1 MTVATFVKDD
11 SLSKYLLLAESLRSR
26 QVSFNGETPV
36 EIKFSDTLIQFDEV
50 PNSVE
55 IVQFYNQPDYWKS
68 KYLVNEVYLTM
79 NSDERLLT
87 VSELTKNAEY
97 DEYTG
102 RYIFKNLEDEVRYER
117 YLRDWELVYR
127 SEEARTPVE
136 IEIINIPI
144 SEYECIEPVRSVKA
158 EELRKGLVYYTP
170 NLWKWFTET
179 CHKHGIVSRHAWSG
193 DRNQLYYH
201 TSDSREGKEIDFIQ
215 ISNSY
220 VWFSDDPDIRRLTQ
234 KHAWPMTYEAAID
247 RMKQDKATIEK
258 GIVRMIEKFFPTP
271 ANGTTL
277 EDVRQFVNSVQ
288 RYVKELDYK
297 VKDKIT
303 YNVLT
308 KTISEFSNKIE
319 QKITETHVSK

>member
-1 MTVATFVKDD
+1 MNVATFVKDEA
-11 SLSKYLLLAESLRSR
+11 LSKYLLLAESLRSR
-26 QVSFNGETPV
+26 QVSFNGDAPV
-36 EIKFSDTLIQFDEV
+36 DIKFSDNLIQFDEV

-55 IVQFYNQPDYWKS
+55 IVQLYNRPDFWVKGDD
-68 KYLVNEVYLTM
+68 
-79 NSDERLLT
+79 SD
-87 VSELTKNAEY
+87 VELRMSIEDRNVRYRELIKNAEY
-97 DEYTG
+97 NEETDEY
-102 RYIFKNLEDEVRYER
+102 IFDDIADEVTYQRF
-117 YLRDWELVYR
+117 LREWKLVYKA
-127 SEEARTPVE
+127 EETRTSLE
-136 IEIINIPI
+136 IEVIDIPI
-144 SEYECIEPVRSVKA
+144 SEYECIKPVRSLKA
-158 EELRKGLVYYTP
+158 EELRKGLVYYKP

-179 CHKHGIVSRHAWSG
+179 CHKHGIVSRHAWTG

-271 ANGTTL
+271 ADATTL
-277 EDVRQFVNSVQ
+277 EDVRRFINSVQ
-288 RYVKELDYK
+288 RYVRELDYK

-308 KTISEFSNKIE
+308 KTISEFSQKIE